1 MVYLSS
7 HYPVVAAV
15 VLQPDV
21 SDVFVVPYFEDAVVI
36 LLSCWTWYVLA
47 APWSHIVQSAI
58 DENISVCWLEI
69 VATFVEAGT
78 PLSHLI
84 ESRQI

>member
-21 SDVFVVPYFEDAVVI
+21 FDVFVVPYFEDAIVI
-36 LLSCWTWYVLA
+36 LLFCWTWYVLA
-47 APWSHIVQSAI
+47 AP
-58 DENISVCWLEI
+58 
-69 VATFVEAGT
+69 
-78 PLSHLI
+78 
-84 ESRQI
+84 

>member
-1 MVYLSS
+1 VLMVYLSS

-47 APWSHIVQSAI
+47 AP
-58 DENISVCWLEI
+58 
-69 VATFVEAGT
+69 
-78 PLSHLI
+78 
-84 ESRQI
+84 